1 MMDDFKDKGQ
11 LQTFAMKQMIKSSNA
26 IKNNGEHLDINN
38 QLTFKPPSTSQ
49 AYINEKAFVLGKTRS
64 EVKKL

>member
-1 MMDDFKDKGQ
+1 
-11 LQTFAMKQMIKSSNA
+11 MKQMIKSSNA